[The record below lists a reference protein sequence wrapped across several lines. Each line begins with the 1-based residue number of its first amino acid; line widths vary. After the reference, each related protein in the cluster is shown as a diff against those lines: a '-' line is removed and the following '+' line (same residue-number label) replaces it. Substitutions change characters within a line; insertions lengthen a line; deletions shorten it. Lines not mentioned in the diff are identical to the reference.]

1 MTKTLNLYPPLS
13 TLKER
18 MKHTPKNRPG
28 KAYWDGPRGNS
39 TYVVKPE
46 QVKLLSLLNSFGLNG
61 ITYINAIADFRFC
74 AIATVILTA
83 PMSIKRYKNFALCDQ
98 LCADLWNQTDYLGCH
113 EWTRHLVSEYRKHN
127 HYSWHERNDRLQCD
141 LVPTPIHSFFNHLG
155 GISECK
161 IARRLHINYG
171 YTGALKAPVRRSG
184 NHLSGYRKS
193 MFQM

>member
-1 MTKTLNLYPPLS
+1 MTKTLNLHPPLS

-46 QVKLLSLLNSFGLNG
+46 QVKLLSLLNSFDLDG

-74 AIATVILTA
+74 AITTVILTS

-141 LVPTPIHSFFNHLG
+141 LVPTPIHSFFV
-155 GISECK
+155 S
-161 IARRLHINYG
+161 A
-171 YTGALKAPVRRSG
+171 
-184 NHLSGYRKS
+184 
-193 MFQM
+193 

>member
-1 MTKTLNLYPPLS
+1 MTKTLNLHPPLS

-74 AIATVILTA
+74 AIATVILTS
-83 PMSIKRYKNFALCDQ
+83 PMSIKRYKNIALCDQ

-161 IARRLHINYG
+161 ITQSLHIN
-171 YTGALKAPVRRSG
+171 
-184 NHLSGYRKS
+184 
-193 MFQM
+193 